1 MHPPTLPGVTA
12 PPLAA
17 TVDTSLVVFSI
28 VGVAV
33 LVLASVAERLLSRRA
48 MTRRTDRIIVIVVGL
63 AALVALVA
71 GVRFEATR
79 VDALDV
85 ALTLFVLVGVALATE
100 GITRA
105 GGSICGVSV
114 LAALGAYALAGFGHD
129 EDLAIVMAA
138 VAAAA
143 LAAAVSG
150 PTVVGRVL
158 RVATGFGLA
167 LGALLVDPVDG
178 GARPALT
185 PTLLVGLFALDA
197 ALVAIGRFRRRERL
211 AQAGD
216 DHLPHRLQ
224 ARGWPRGRAVALLL
238 LVQGALSVLAVFSG
252 RAVLSPAWAALGG
265 FVLLLVVGVLAVR
278 GTRTEAPTR
287 HIGRWV
293 ALGTVVVMVVVS
305 VGVAATALA
314 AKDAYDL
321 MDSGRDHAKAGL
333 SAARDGDTAAARRAF
348 RAAAHDFAAA
358 HDDLNTPLVLPSLAV
373 PYLASNMAA
382 ARSLAAIG
390 SDLADAG
397 GDVAGAVQPSAL
409 DVVGGRLPVEEV
421 RAITPK
427 LARAT
432 EVLDDAE
439 RRLQEVRDDPYLLP
453 KIRDAAD
460 DVHRELAKAAA
471 EAGHATLA
479 ARLAPALFGADGPR
493 RYLLV
498 VQNNAESRAT
508 GGFIGNYGV
517 LTAENGKLHVD
528 RLKRTH
534 EWNEALALSQPA
546 LDAPADY
553 TNRYA
558 QFRPDR
564 SLQNVNL
571 SPDFPSVGKVLMAL
585 APDAGVGPVDGV
597 MAVDPAGLAALLE
610 LTGPVEVEG
619 WPVPV
624 TAENVVDIALKEEYT
639 AFAETPDRA
648 DFLGDIAQAA
658 VEKATS
664 ENLGRPPQISKVLGQ
679 AAHAGHLVFAFARPD
694 EQRLAEELEIAGQ
707 LAAPRDDSLAVT
719 TSNAGAN
726 KIDVYL
732 KRTVDA
738 DVKLEPTDDATSAD
752 VRTTVSVALTN
763 EAPAEGLPQIVIGPY
778 NDGFVAGQNRSLF
791 SLYSPLRIDTTTVD
805 GAPTGFNH
813 QRERGQQVVS
823 TFVDIPSNSTKTV
836 SATLDGNVP
845 LRDGWYTLR
854 IDHQATYQVDQ
865 VHLSIGVPPSWRIDK
880 AVRAKID
887 TPQQATATLSL
898 ERTTSVR
905 VHIVRS
911 AGASLWERLNG
922 PG

>member
-1 MHPPTLPGVTA
+1 M
-12 PPLAA
+12 
-17 TVDTSLVVFSI
+17 
-28 VGVAV
+28 
-33 LVLASVAERLLSRRA
+33 
-48 MTRRTDRIIVIVVGL
+48 
-63 AALVALVA
+63 
-71 GVRFEATR
+71 
-79 VDALDV
+79 
-85 ALTLFVLVGVALATE
+85 
-100 GITRA
+100 
-105 GGSICGVSV
+105 
-114 LAALGAYALAGFGHD
+114 
-129 EDLAIVMAA
+129 
-138 VAAAA
+138 
-143 LAAAVSG
+143 
-150 PTVVGRVL
+150 
-158 RVATGFGLA
+158 
-167 LGALLVDPVDG
+167 
-178 GARPALT
+178 
-185 PTLLVGLFALDA
+185 
-197 ALVAIGRFRRRERL
+197 
-211 AQAGD
+211 
-216 DHLPHRLQ
+216 
-224 ARGWPRGRAVALLL
+224 LL
-238 LVQGALSVLAVFSG
+238 LVQGALSALAVFSG

-293 ALGTVVVMVVVS
+293 ALGMVVVLVVVS

-348 RAAAHDFAAA
+348 RAAAHDFEAA

-397 GDVAGAVQPSAL
+397 GAVAGAVQPSAL
-409 DVVGGRLPVEEV
+409 DVVGGRLPLEEV

-439 RRLQEVRDDPYLLP
+439 HRLQEVRDDPYLLP

-517 LTAENGKLHVD
+517 LTADNGKLHVD
-528 RLKRTH
+528 RLKRTR

-546 LDAPADY
+546 LDALDVPADY

-558 QFRPDR
+558 QFRPER

-585 APDAGVGPVDGV
+585 APHAGVGPVDGV

-624 TAENVVDIALKEEYT
+624 DAENVVDIALKEEYA

-679 AAHAGHLVFAFARPD
+679 VGPRGAPPLRVRPP
-694 EQRLAEELEIAGQ
+694 RRT
-707 LAAPRDDSLAVT
+707 APRR
-719 TSNAGAN
+719 GAR
-726 KIDVYL
+726 DRGPARDASR
-732 KRTVDA
+732 RTRSRSR
-738 DVKLEPTDDATSAD
+738 P
-752 VRTTVSVALTN
+752 RT
-763 EAPAEGLPQIVIGPY
+763 
-778 NDGFVAGQNRSLF
+778 
-791 SLYSPLRIDTTTVD
+791 
-805 GAPTGFNH
+805 
-813 QRERGQQVVS
+813 RERTRS
-823 TFVDIPSNSTKTV
+823 TCT
-836 SATLDGNVP
+836 
-845 LRDGWYTLR
+845 
-854 IDHQATYQVDQ
+854 
-865 VHLSIGVPPSWRIDK
+865 
-880 AVRAKID
+880 
-887 TPQQATATLSL
+887 
-898 ERTTSVR
+898 
-905 VHIVRS
+905 
-911 AGASLWERLNG
+911 
-922 PG
+922 